1 VASACATTSD
11 APPPPERAALESEAR
26 AAHETP
32 TTSDAR
38 LVGVTADIAVDDE
51 VAALLAPHEEA
62 VSARAKRVV
71 GTLTG
76 PLDRG
81 ARDDV
86 ETTLGNFASDAL
98 RGQMPAHVGRRVDVC
113 FQNMGGLRRN
123 LDAGPV
129 TEGDLV
135 EVMPFD
141 NTVVVFELD
150 GASLQALLDRV
161 AERRDPI
168 SGVRYRR
175 EGNGAK
181 DVTVEGAPLDRARP
195 YVVCT
200 NDYVFEGGGDYPLHP
215 AKNVVHTGVLVR
227 DVFADAIEAAEETSG
242 GLAPVK
248 DGRVTE

>member
-1 VASACATTSD
+1 MVAVSAD
-11 APPPPERAALESEAR
+11 LAPA
-26 AAHETP
+26 
-32 TTSDAR
+32 DD
-38 LVGVTADIAVDDE
+38 VT
-51 VAALLAPHEEA
+51 ALLAPHEAA
-62 VSARAKRVV
+62 VTARAKRVV

-98 RGQMPAHVGRRVDVC
+98 REQMPTHVGRRVDVC

-150 GASLQALLDRV
+150 GAALQSLLDRV
-161 AERRDPI
+161 AERRDPV
-168 SGVRYRR
+168 SGARYRR
-175 EGNGAK
+175 EGARAK
-181 DVTVEGAPLDRARP
+181 DVIVAAAPLDVTRP

-200 NDYVFEGGGDYPLHP
+200 NDYVFEGGGDYPLQS
-215 AKNVVHTGVLVR
+215 AKNVVHTGILVR
-227 DVFADAIEAAEETSG
+227 DVFVDALVEAQEKSG
-242 GLAPVK
+242 GFAPVK